1 MFLRNLRVD
10 GAEILWSPGS
20 KLGEEGEFRFQLYA
34 NHKMRLKIFHEW
46 TKGHFNFMKYLC

>member
-20 KLGEEGEFRFQLYA
+20 KLGEEGEFRFQLFA